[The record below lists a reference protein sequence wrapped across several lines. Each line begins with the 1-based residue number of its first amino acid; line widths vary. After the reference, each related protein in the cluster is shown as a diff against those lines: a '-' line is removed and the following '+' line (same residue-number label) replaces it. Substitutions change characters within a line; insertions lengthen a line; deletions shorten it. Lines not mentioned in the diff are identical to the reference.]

1 MSGHMTDN
9 RYNELQ
15 QAVIGIL
22 ILYARIRPQLMPRLG
37 AGDFTDEPA
46 AELFRYIQKY
56 PDAEYTV
63 ITGGIRKNL
72 REYAVQSVE
81 KAPFEEAAAA
91 TVEHFIRITTEK
103 WLSEEIQSLAF
114 SGDIS
119 VEKLREITEK
129 AESRSHTEISSFADY
144 ISRYS
149 EKTPQIKTGF
159 PKIDRLLNG
168 GIRYG
173 TVTAIGARPS
183 TGKTTFALNLLKSCV
198 DTGIK
203 IMFFSL
209 EMSACMLWDRIAADV
224 LNISYSHAQ
233 EHNLSKSEYEQ
244 LMTMGEIYKNLKISD
259 SVSEIEKIISLVYA
273 EKPVLAVIDYMQI
286 ITSRKE
292 FRDNRQR
299 IDYISQMIKK
309 CAKSTQTSFIVLSQV
324 TRAGK
329 DAPTMSDLKESGALE
344 QDSDYVFLL
353 HRPYVQDKSDDVS
366 PREAVIKL
374 DKNKF
379 GNTGIIELDF
389 DGKYQ
394 RFTQKEDGK
403 AIARP
408 IVSREIG
415 SDDDLPF

>member
-1 MSGHMTDN
+1 
-9 RYNELQ
+9 
-15 QAVIGIL
+15 
-22 ILYARIRPQLMPRLG
+22 
-37 AGDFTDEPA
+37 
-46 AELFRYIQKY
+46 
-56 PDAEYTV
+56 
-63 ITGGIRKNL
+63 
-72 REYAVQSVE
+72 
-81 KAPFEEAAAA
+81 
-91 TVEHFIRITTEK
+91 
-103 WLSEEIQSLAF
+103 
-114 SGDIS
+114 
-119 VEKLREITEK
+119 
-129 AESRSHTEISSFADY
+129 
-144 ISRYS
+144 
-149 EKTPQIKTGF
+149 
-159 PKIDRLLNG
+159 
-168 GIRYG
+168 
-173 TVTAIGARPS
+173 
-183 TGKTTFALNLLKSCV
+183 
-198 DTGIK
+198 
-203 IMFFSL
+203 MFFSL
-209 EMSACMLWDRIAADV
+209 EMSACMLWDRIASDI

-244 LMTMGEIYKNLKISD
+244 LMVMGEIYKNLQTVD

-273 EKPVLAVIDYMQI
+273 AKPVLAVIDYMQI

-309 CAKSTQTSFIVLSQV
+309 CAKATQTSFIVLSQV

>member
-1 MSGHMTDN
+1 MTDN

-22 ILYARIRPQLMPRLG
+22 ILYAKLRPQLLPKLRIS
-37 AGDFTDEPA
+37 DFSDEPA
-46 AELFRYIQKY
+46 REIFRYIQKY

-63 ITGGIRKNL
+63 IAEGIRKNL
-72 REYAVQSVE
+72 REYALLSAE
-81 KAPFEEAAAA
+81 KAPFEEAAVA

-103 WLSEEIQSLAF
+103 WLSEEIQNLAF
-114 SGDIS
+114 GGDVS
-119 VEKLREITEK
+119 VGKLRKLTEK
-129 AESRSHTEISSFADY
+129 AESRNHTEISSFTDY

-183 TGKTTFALNLLKSCV
+183 TGKTTFALNLMKSCV

-203 IMFFSL
+203 IMVFSL
-209 EMSACMLWDRIAADV
+209 EMSADMLWDRIAADV

-244 LMTMGEIYKNLKISD
+244 LMTMGEIYKSLKISD
-259 SVSEIEKIISLVYA
+259 SISEIEKIISLVYA

-286 ITSRKE
+286 VTSQRE

-309 CAKSTQTSFIVLSQV
+309 CAKDTQTSFIVLSQV

-379 GNTGIIELDF
+379 GNTGVIELDF

-394 RFTQKEDGK
+394 RFVQKEDGK

-408 IVSREIG
+408 INNTEIS

>member
-1 MSGHMTDN
+1 
-9 RYNELQ
+9 
-15 QAVIGIL
+15 
-22 ILYARIRPQLMPRLG
+22 
-37 AGDFTDEPA
+37 
-46 AELFRYIQKY
+46 
-56 PDAEYTV
+56 
-63 ITGGIRKNL
+63 
-72 REYAVQSVE
+72 
-81 KAPFEEAAAA
+81 
-91 TVEHFIRITTEK
+91 
-103 WLSEEIQSLAF
+103 
-114 SGDIS
+114 
-119 VEKLREITEK
+119 
-129 AESRSHTEISSFADY
+129 
-144 ISRYS
+144 
-149 EKTPQIKTGF
+149 
-159 PKIDRLLNG
+159 
-168 GIRYG
+168 
-173 TVTAIGARPS
+173 
-183 TGKTTFALNLLKSCV
+183 
-198 DTGIK
+198 
-203 IMFFSL
+203 MFFSL

-244 LMTMGEIYKNLKISD
+244 LMTMGEIYKSLKISD
-259 SVSEIEKIISLVYA
+259 SISEIEKIISLVYA
-273 EKPVLAVIDYMQI
+273 EKPVVAVIDYMQI
-286 ITSRKE
+286 VTSQRE

-309 CAKSTQTSFIVLSQV
+309 CAKDTQTSFIVLSQV

-394 RFTQKEDGK
+394 RFVQKEDGK

-408 IVSREIG
+408 INNTEIS

>member
-22 ILYARIRPQLMPRLG
+22 ILYAKLRPQLLPKLRIS
-37 AGDFTDEPA
+37 DFSDEPA
-46 AELFRYIQKY
+46 REIFQYVQKY
-56 PDAEYTV
+56 HNADYTV
-63 ITGGIRKNL
+63 IAEGIRKNL
-72 REYAVQSVE
+72 REYALLSAE
-81 KAPFEEAAAA
+81 KAPFEEAAVA

-103 WLSEEIQSLAF
+103 WLSEEIQNLAF
-114 SGDIS
+114 SGDAS
-119 VEKLREITEK
+119 VGKLRELTEK
-129 AESRSHTEISSFADY
+129 AESRNHTEISSFTDY

-149 EKTPQIKTGF
+149 EKIPQIKTGF

-183 TGKTTFALNLLKSCV
+183 TGKTTFALNLLKRCI

-209 EMSACMLWDRIAADV
+209 EMSADMLWDRIAADV

-233 EHNLSKSEYEQ
+233 EHNLSKNEYEQ
-244 LMTMGEIYKNLKISD
+244 LIVMGEIYKNLQTVD

-286 ITSRKE
+286 VTSQRE

-299 IDYISQMIKK
+299 IDYISQMIKQ
-309 CAKSTQTSFIVLSQV
+309 CAKDTQTSFIVLSQV

-366 PREAVIKL
+366 PKEAVIKL

-379 GNTGIIELDF
+379 GNTGVIEFDF

-403 AIARP
+403 AIARL
-408 IVSREIG
+408 INTEIS

>member
-1 MSGHMTDN
+1 MTDN

-63 ITGGIRKNL
+63 IAEGIRKTL
-72 REYAVQSVE
+72 WEYALLSAE
-81 KAPFEEAAAA
+81 KAPFEEAAVA

-103 WLSEEIQSLAF
+103 WLSEEIQNLAF
-114 SGDIS
+114 GGDVS
-119 VEKLREITEK
+119 VGKLRELTEK
-129 AESRSHTEISSFADY
+129 AESRNHTEISSFTDY

-224 LNISYSHAQ
+224 LNISYSQAQ

-259 SVSEIEKIISLVYA
+259 SISEIEKIISLVYA

-286 ITSRKE
+286 VTSQRE

-309 CAKSTQTSFIVLSQV
+309 CAKDTQTSFIVLSQV

-379 GNTGIIELDF
+379 GNTGVIELDF

-408 IVSREIG
+408 INTIPP
-415 SDDDLPF
+415 DDDLPF